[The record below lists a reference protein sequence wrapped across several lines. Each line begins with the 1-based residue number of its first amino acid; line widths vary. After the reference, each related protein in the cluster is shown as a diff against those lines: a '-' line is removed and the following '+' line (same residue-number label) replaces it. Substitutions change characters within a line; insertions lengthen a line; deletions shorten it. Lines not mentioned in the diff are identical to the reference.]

1 MELPNDDG
9 PILCLFRIV
18 LAVVLV
24 LVIGRFTRLFDCD
37 YDDEDDDDSKIPPS
51 TELGALVA
59 LAKPSLMQPCRFSGC
74 GVSDLQSGPSSPILL
89 PR

>member
-9 PILCLFRIV
+9 PILCLLRII

-24 LVIGRFTRLFDCD
+24 LVIGLFTRLFDCD
-37 YDDEDDDDSKIPPS
+37 YDDDSKIPPS

-59 LAKPSLMQPCRFSGC
+59 LAKPSLMQP
-74 GVSDLQSGPSSPILL
+74 
-89 PR
+89 

>member
-1 MELPNDDG
+1 LDLPAEYWKYQGSINQMELPNDDG

-18 LAVVLV
+18 L
-24 LVIGRFTRLFDCD
+24 VIGLFTRLFDCD

-59 LAKPSLMQPCRFSGC
+59 LAKPSLMQPCGNIGRAN
-74 GVSDLQSGPSSPILL
+74 VL
-89 PR
+89 